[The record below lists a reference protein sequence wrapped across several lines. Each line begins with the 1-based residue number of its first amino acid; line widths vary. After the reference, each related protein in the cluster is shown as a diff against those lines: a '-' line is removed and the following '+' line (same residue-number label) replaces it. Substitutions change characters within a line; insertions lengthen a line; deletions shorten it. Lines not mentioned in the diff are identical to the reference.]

1 MYEVRLINK
10 EGQRFSRYFNSE
22 YLYRKFLEKTRRS
35 SALRIVSYGKV
46 M

>member
-10 EGQRFSRYFNSE
+10 EGQRFNSE

-35 SALRIVSYGKV
+35 KILTIVSYGKV
-46 M
+46 